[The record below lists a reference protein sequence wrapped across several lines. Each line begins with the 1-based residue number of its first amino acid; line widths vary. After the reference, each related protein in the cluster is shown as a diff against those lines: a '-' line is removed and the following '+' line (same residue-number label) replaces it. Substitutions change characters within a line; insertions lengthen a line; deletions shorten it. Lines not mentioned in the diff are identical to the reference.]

1 MTVRKLKEFIFENCY
16 RRIGFTKANSYY
28 VIRNQKIKKDLL
40 LLANKLVKIRHFGQ
54 NSQKANENRKFSI
67 VGAK

>member
-1 MTVRKLKEFIFENCY
+1 MLTITVK
-16 RRIGFTKANSYY
+16 RISK
-28 VIRNQKIKKDLL
+28 
-40 LLANKLVKIRHFGQ
+40 NKLVKIRHLDQ

>member
-28 VIRNQKIKKDLL
+28 VIRNKKIKKDLL
-40 LLANKLVKIRHFGQ
+40 LLATKLVHKIT
-54 NSQKANENRKFSI
+54 I
-67 VGAK
+67 C